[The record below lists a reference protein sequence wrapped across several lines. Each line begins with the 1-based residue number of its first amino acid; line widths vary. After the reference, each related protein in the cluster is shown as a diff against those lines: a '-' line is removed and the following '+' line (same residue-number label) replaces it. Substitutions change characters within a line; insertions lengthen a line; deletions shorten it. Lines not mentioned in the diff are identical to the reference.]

1 MYGRRIKGFHYWRDR
16 LVLLKQRCD
25 DQTIS
30 GKASKTGLAL
40 IGVSG
45 QLALGG

>member
-1 MYGRRIKGFHYWRDR
+1 MYGRRTKSFHYWRDR

-25 DQTIS
+25 DQTIP

-40 IGVSG
+40 IGAIG
-45 QLALGG
+45 QSALGG